1 MYLKIE
7 YFEADIKKE
16 ETEEYFKE
24 DIKQEWRDDSTD
36 GLLLKKEYFEPDVK
50 EE

>member
-16 ETEEYFKE
+16 ETEEYFK
-24 DIKQEWRDDSTD
+24 DDSKQKWIDNNTD
-36 GLLLKKEYFEPDVK
+36 GQSLTKEYFEADVK
-50 EE
+50 E